1 MYADCQHVCE
11 LRLSVSMRIR
21 AQSRKTR
28 EGGSRCFVRL
38 WLLALAVVNLSAWAD
53 ETFERVTIV
62 DPFLELRT
70 GPGRGYPITYI
81 AERGEAVEILMRR
94 TDWFKVRSARG
105 KEGWAS
111 REQMERT
118 LAQAGVPTTFRDVL
132 LQDYLRRRLEFG
144 FSFGRFE
151 SDAALTARVGYR
163 WHENVLLEF
172 ALSQVPGNFSS
183 TSLMYGSVVSQPY
196 PDLRWS
202 PFFALG
208 MGRFNNKPKATLVSA
223 IETDADL
230 ANAGLGLRY
239 YLTRRFVARFEFR
252 QHVALINSDRTD
264 TFKEWS
270 LGISSFF

>member
-1 MYADCQHVCE
+1 M
-11 LRLSVSMRIR
+11 
-21 AQSRKTR
+21 
-28 EGGSRCFVRL
+28 
-38 WLLALAVVNLSAWAD
+38 LALVNLSAWAD
-53 ETFERVTIV
+53 ETVQRVTIV

-118 LAQAGVPTTFRDVL
+118 LAEAGVPTTFRDVL

-151 SDAALTARVGYR
+151 SDASLTARIGYR
-163 WHENVLLEF
+163 WHENVLFEL
-172 ALSQVPGNFSS
+172 ALSQVPGDFSS

-196 PDLRWS
+196 PDSRWS

-208 MGRFNNKPKATLVSA
+208 VGRFNNKPKATLVSA

-252 QHVALINSDRTD
+252 RHVALIDSDRTD